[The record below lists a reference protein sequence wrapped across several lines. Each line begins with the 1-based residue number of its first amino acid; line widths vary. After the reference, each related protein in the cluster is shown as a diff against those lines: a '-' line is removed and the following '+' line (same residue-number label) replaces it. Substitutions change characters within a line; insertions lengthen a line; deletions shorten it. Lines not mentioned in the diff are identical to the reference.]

1 MWEYLSLI
9 TNDIEQQSH
18 TLSGTHKKLLND
30 FRYMKLCCLRLT
42 TDLVLYMACTEK
54 VHANYYSA
62 QTEMLEIFSS
72 INILSAKLLLT
83 RHGDISAVLK
93 NL

>member
-1 MWEYLSLI
+1 
-9 TNDIEQQSH
+9 
-18 TLSGTHKKLLND
+18 
-30 FRYMKLCCLRLT
+30 MKLCYLRLT
-42 TDLVLYMACTEK
+42 TDLVLYLARTEK

-93 NL
+93 NLQYESCVCSP

>member
-1 MWEYLSLI
+1 
-9 TNDIEQQSH
+9 
-18 TLSGTHKKLLND
+18 
-30 FRYMKLCCLRLT
+30 MKLCCLRLT

-62 QTEMLEIFSS
+62 QTEMLKIFSS

-93 NL
+93 KSVIRVVRLLTLRLALFNMT

>member
-1 MWEYLSLI
+1 M
-9 TNDIEQQSH
+9 
-18 TLSGTHKKLLND
+18 
-30 FRYMKLCCLRLT
+30 RLCYLRLT
-42 TDLVLYMACTEK
+42 TDLVLYLARTEK

-83 RHGDISAVLK
+83 RHGDISAVLIK
-93 NL
+93 ICNTSRASAHLEACLV